1 MHSSRQPY
9 LLSGILICL
18 LLCTEPSGTGA
29 GPSPLASSSD
39 PAQPQPTI
47 PMLDEGKG
55 IIHLDVSVI
64 NAEGEPVSGLSREDF
79 ALLDEGR
86 PQKIAS
92 FHAFGAQAAAPD
104 PPAQVI
110 LFVDTLGLSSDKAFR
125 MEVSIETFLR
135 QNSGHVAQ
143 PASIFGLSEDG
154 FWTVAQ
160 HDSTDGNVLASDL
173 SPRNRILLDRLRQA
187 QHPLNQAL
195 RALGIIATGQRRKRG
210 RKVFLWIGPGCGPT
224 TDVVPPDAF
233 AIQPTTGLFPVSS
246 KKGRKTF
253 DSIYWFTTLLR
264 EARLSIDEISVDQ
277 GGPCSN
283 GYQQYLDGPRTV
295 QDADQRFLYKKV
307 LAIRS
312 GGIIEEGDDLV
323 ATMNRCVRRARSF
336 YTLSFDPPTT
346 AQPREFQSLHV
357 LVDKP
362 GLLAHTNTSYYDEP
376 FFIDQPDHALRHGTL
391 EQLDQLLS
399 KTASRGRDDRIEQL
413 SRLEL
418 TERVS
423 FAQLS
428 AWTDKYR
435 GQILQQALI
444 GAADASGFLA
454 PPPTEIPKLPSPD
467 DAAQQHMLAL
477 TKNYLEEAV
486 PKLPDFYA
494 TRTTA
499 RYEETPQLSVLNN
512 QVGYQPLHVAEMS
525 KARVL
530 YRRRDEVVEPQ
541 GSEPD
546 ESSHNYLI
554 THGTFG
560 PFLAEVRRMVE
571 TPGRM
576 KWLRWESGPEGAR
589 AVFWFDVPAAES
601 TYFEGGCCLPDA
613 DGENW
618 VRIQAGYR
626 EEVAIDPGSGTILR
640 LQKQFDLHDYV
651 PINRDEVLIDYGP
664 VKIGGKT
671 YVCPVRS
678 VGIGRAR
685 SVISLKLEGLGFLR
699 DLSFLSWGPY
709 STKINDMRFSN
720 YHIFRSESRIL
731 PGFNPAN

>member
-9 LLSGILICL
+9 LSSGILICI
-18 LLCTEPSGTGA
+18 LLCTQPAGSGGR
-29 GPSPLASSSD
+29 PLPLASSSD
-39 PAQPQPTI
+39 PAQPQSTI

-64 NAEGEPVSGLSREDF
+64 NAEGELVSGLSREDF
-79 ALLDEGR
+79 ALLDEDQ
-86 PQKIAS
+86 PQKIMS
-92 FHAFGAQAAAPD
+92 FHAFNNQSTPPD
-104 PPAQVI
+104 PPSQVI
-110 LFVDTLGLSSDKAFR
+110 LFVDTLGLSKDKTFR
-125 MEVSIETFLR
+125 MEIGIEQFLR
-135 QNSGHVAQ
+135 QNSGHLAQ
-143 PASIFGLSEDG
+143 PVSIFGLSEDG

-160 HDSTDGNVLASDL
+160 HDSTDGNVLAADL
-173 SPRNRILLDRLRQA
+173 SPTNRILLDRLPQGQR
-187 QHPLNQAL
+187 PIDKAL
-195 RALGIIATGQRRKRG
+195 RALGIVATGQRRKRG

-224 TDVVPPDAF
+224 TDVVPPTAF
-233 AIQPTTGLFPVSS
+233 LIQPTTGLFPVSL

-253 DSIYWFTTLLR
+253 DPIYWFTTLLR

-277 GGPCSN
+277 QGPCSN
-283 GYQQYLDGPRTV
+283 GYQQYLDGPRNV
-295 QDADQRFLYKKV
+295 PDADQRFLYKKV
-307 LAIRS
+307 LAIQS
-312 GGIIEEGDDLV
+312 GGAIEEGADLV
-323 ATMNRCVRRARSF
+323 ATMNRCVRRAGSF
-336 YTLSFDPPTT
+336 YTLSFDPPATM
-346 AQPREFQSLHV
+346 QPREYHSLHV

-376 FFIDQPDHALRHGTL
+376 FYVDQPNPTVRHGTV

-399 KTASRGRDDRIEQL
+399 NTHSRGRDDRIEQL
-413 SRLEL
+413 LKLDL

-423 FAQLS
+423 LARLS
-428 AWTDKYR
+428 VWTDKYR
-435 GQILQQALI
+435 SRILQQALI
-444 GAADASGFLA
+444 GAADASAFLA
-454 PPPTEIPKLPSPD
+454 PPSAEIPKLPPPD
-467 DAAQQHMLAL
+467 EAAQRHMLAL
-477 TKNYLEEAV
+477 AKNYLETSIL
-486 PKLPDFYA
+486 KLPDFYA

-512 QVGYQPLHVAEMS
+512 QVNYQPLHLAEMS

-530 YRRRDEVVEPQ
+530 YRHGKEVVESQ

-546 ESSHNYLI
+546 ESSHDYLI

-571 TPGRM
+571 APGRM
-576 KWLRWESGPEGAR
+576 KWLRWESGPEGTR

-618 VRIQAGYR
+618 IRIQAGYR
-626 EEVAIDPGSGTILR
+626 EEVAIDPVNGTILR
-640 LQKQFDLHDYV
+640 LQKQFDMRDYV

-685 SVISLKLEGLGFLR
+685 SVIPLKLEALGLLR

-731 PGFNPAN
+731 PSFNPTN